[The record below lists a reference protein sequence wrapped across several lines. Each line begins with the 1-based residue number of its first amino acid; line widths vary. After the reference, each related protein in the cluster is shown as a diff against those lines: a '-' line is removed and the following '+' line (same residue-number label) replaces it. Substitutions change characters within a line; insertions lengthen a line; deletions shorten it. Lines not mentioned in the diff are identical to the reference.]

1 MASSP
6 RRSLWIVGV
15 ALAVAV
21 LAATG
26 VLIVG
31 NSRNSGGTAV
41 GPSGTGSSVSRG
53 EIIFQ
58 TGHDASGALIPRSGS
73 TIGGGMMG
81 GGGMMRVAC
90 ASCHGSDGRGRA
102 TMMFTAPD
110 ITYGNLTDPKGML
123 QPDGTR
129 GPTYTDTSLRTAV
142 TAGVDPTGAHLAA
155 PMPQWQLTDQ
165 QWVDLLAYLRT
176 LRRAP

>member
-58 TGHDASGALIPRSGS
+58 TGHDASGALIPRSGN
-73 TIGGGMMG
+73 TT

-142 TAGVDPTGAHLAA
+142 TTGLDPTGAHLAA
-155 PMPQWQLTDQ
+155 PMPQRQLTDSR
-165 QWVDLLAYLRT
+165 WGDLLAYLKT
-176 LRRAP
+176 LR